1 MTILQL
7 LKTAPITT
15 LLLASFIGLFVL
27 QIVSGVDAN
36 NPSTE
41 ALLSWGANALPFTM
55 SDQPW
60 RLVSSAFLH
69 IGLMHLLFN
78 GFAMYFFGQI
88 AEPMFGSAK
97 FLALFLLAAI
107 GGNLLNN
114 YVTWQGIIDGTGQPG
129 ISAGA
134 SGGIMGIGA
143 ALLIAAL
150 FKISVNGMVLNLKSL
165 IFIMGINLVYGFAVP
180 GIDNAGHIG
189 GAITGLVIALAFAIG
204 YRQRLAV
211 AMQNT
216 AIYQQ
221 RNANPYQ
228 TTYHYGEQDNGQ
240 YNSKYNSQYDTQ
252 YNAQYNDQLDNQSR
266 YDSSDDAHLP
276 SLDTDF
282 NNQNAGLDSHHSTL
296 DRYDS
301 EIDSDDSNTRDI
313 RSNDMN
319 HSTVRHTASHDHP
332 DHNNITQPTAPPR
345 EPIKPAIIWQLLP
358 WFMMLLISI
367 SFVWW
372 WQDIHEQLLQVL
384 KSIE

>member
-1 MTILQL
+1 MTIQQL
-7 LKTAPITT
+7 LKTAPVTT
-15 LLLASFIGLFVL
+15 LLLASFIGLFIM
-27 QIVSGVDAN
+27 QILTGVDAN

-41 ALLSWGANALPFTM
+41 ALLKWGANALPFTM
-55 SDQPW
+55 GDDPW

-107 GGNLLNN
+107 GGNLLNS
-114 YVTWQGIIDGTGQPG
+114 YVTWQSILDGTGQPG
-129 ISAGA
+129 LSAGA

-211 AMQNT
+211 AIQNA
-216 AIYQQ
+216 AIQQQ
-221 RNANPYQ
+221 RTLNAYQ
-228 TTYHYGEQDNGQ
+228 TNYSYSAHDNP
-240 YNSKYNSQYDTQ
+240 SYNSQYSGQ
-252 YNAQYNDQLDNQSR
+252 YREQYDNQSP
-266 YDSSDDAHLP
+266 YDATPIEQSPYLNSASTEQDTAVANDETNASDINANNSADSVNTINSPLNNGTTHNSIDPKALKKP
-276 SLDTDF
+276 S
-282 NNQNAGLDSHHSTL
+282 
-296 DRYDS
+296 
-301 EIDSDDSNTRDI
+301 
-313 RSNDMN
+313 
-319 HSTVRHTASHDHP
+319 
-332 DHNNITQPTAPPR
+332 
-345 EPIKPAIIWQLLP
+345 IIWQLLP
-358 WFMMLLISI
+358 WLTMLLISI
-367 SFVWW
+367 GFVWW
-372 WQDIHEQLLQVL
+372 WQDIHQQLLQVL
-384 KSIE
+384 KAIE